1 MPEFSQKK
9 KSADHDDNAEYDD
22 VEDEPEPDEPNFRE
36 LDHLFDDTVIILIF
50 HLIKYNFYLLLSIII
65 TDVK

>member
-9 KSADHDDNAEYDD
+9 KSADHDDNTEYDD
-22 VEDEPEPDEPNFRE
+22 VEEVEDELNFRE
-36 LDHLFDDTVIILIF
+36 FDNLFDDTVIILIF

-65 TDVK
+65 TDIK

>member
-22 VEDEPEPDEPNFRE
+22 VEDEPDEPNFRE
-36 LDHLFDDTVIILIF
+36 FDNLFDDTVIILIF
-50 HLIKYNFYLLLSIII
+50 HLIKYNFYLLLSIIV
-65 TDVK
+65 TDSIK